1 MIAAI
6 LPYFFTACAAL
17 AIASLWG
24 DARRFIAACRD
35 LSRYLSKD

>member
-1 MIAAI
+1 MIQLA

-35 LSRYLSKD
+35 LSRYIQED